1 MTYLIVDAIRLSDLR
16 RMDTT
21 AETTAQAKE
30 AAEAMATRFGA
41 TVTVLAP
48 VAVCEAGIKPRW
60 TKELPAEPQVVFGWI
75 GGGAP

>member
-30 AAEAMATRFGA
+30 AAEADR
-41 TVTVLAP
+41 
-48 VAVCEAGIKPRW
+48 KS
-60 TKELPAEPQVVFGWI
+60 VV
-75 GGGAP
+75 